1 MANTFTLTGQYL
13 KPDGTPHSGF
23 ITITPIPVSVQDSGT
38 GSVVTMQTARID
50 LDDSG
55 YVSAEL
61 IDPND
66 PGLTPG
72 GATGNPWAYC
82 IRENLQGS
90 AVVGWYLKPENIS
103 DPVNLALVERSDLEL
118 IRPADW
124 FPHHLADAR
133 VQAGRIS
140 PQETVYDG

>member
-1 MANTFTLTGQYL
+1 MATTFTLSGQYL

-23 ITITPIPVSVQDSGT
+23 ITITPVPVSVQDSGAGT
-38 GSVVTMQTARID
+38 VVTMQSARID
-50 LDDSG
+50 LDDQG

-61 IDPND
+61 IDPHD

-72 GATGNPWAYC
+72 GATSNPWPYC

-90 AVVGWYLKPENIS
+90 AIIGWTLLPENITAEV
-103 DPVNLALVERSDLEL
+103 DLATVERTGLDV

-124 FPHHLADAR
+124 FPRHYVDTA
-133 VQAGRIS
+133 VMAGRIS
-140 PQETVYDG
+140 PQETVYDQ